1 MLQRNGPRVENTVTV
16 TMVGYFLKHNYK
28 SYQNIK
34 YFQLNNIFCE
44 EFLSKNVTKML
55 FIKTL
60 GYSYSIT

>member
-34 YFQLNNIFCE
+34 YFQLNKYRKI
-44 EFLSKNVTKML
+44 
-55 FIKTL
+55 I
-60 GYSYSIT
+60 